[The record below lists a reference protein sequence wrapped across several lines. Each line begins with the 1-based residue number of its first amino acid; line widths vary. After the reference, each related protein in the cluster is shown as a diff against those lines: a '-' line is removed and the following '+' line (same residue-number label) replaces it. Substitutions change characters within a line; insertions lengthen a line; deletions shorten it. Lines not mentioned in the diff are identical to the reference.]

1 MTLQKSIQGTSWILF
16 TVLIF
21 FFSSHSGF
29 SQAFVAGVP
38 SFDSTG
44 YVEYIPGNL
53 PVVIS
58 VPHGGYT
65 EPAAIPD
72 RDCNN
77 CIKVRDSYT
86 QELARDIGQVFYEKT
101 GCYPHIVINLL
112 HRKKFDANR
121 AIGDAA
127 DGHPTVEQAWHAYHE
142 LLDSAKAQI
151 EEDYGRGLFLD
162 LHGHAHMI
170 QRIELGYLL
179 SRSELQLSNGDLN
192 ASEYIEQSSIQSLVE
207 NNLQSLTHAELLR
220 GDHSFGS
227 LLESKGIPAVPSAN
241 DPFPVGSESYFSGG
255 YNTVRH
261 GALNGGNIDGIQI
274 ECNQDIRFDTVLRE
288 RLADSLTQAIN
299 EFIDIHYNDQYQA
312 NYCGLITNVSENF
325 IDQGIEIFPNPTQG
339 LLNVRSKL
347 EQLDVAIYNLL
358 GQKVSTDRWQGEP
371 LAIHFLQ
378 TGYYA
383 VEFRQ
388 DGLLVGSRILIKH

>member
-1 MTLQKSIQGTSWILF
+1 MEEKIKLNLF
-16 TVLIF
+16 IALLF
-21 FFSSHSGF
+21 CLSSHPGF
-29 SQAFVAGVP
+29 SQSFGPGVA

-53 PVVIS
+53 PVIIS
-58 VPHGGYT
+58 APHGGYV

-77 CIKVRDSYT
+77 CIKVRDSFT
-86 QELARDIGQVFYEKT
+86 QELARDIGQVFYERT
-101 GCYPHIVINLL
+101 GCYPHLVINLL

-127 DGHPTVEQAWHAYHE
+127 DGNPTVEQAWYAYHE
-142 LLDSAKAQI
+142 FLDSAKAQI
-151 EEDYGRGLFLD
+151 VQDYGRGLFLD
-162 LHGHAHMI
+162 LHGHGHAI

-179 SRSELQLSNGDLN
+179 SKSELQLSNADLN
-192 ASEYIEQSSIQSLVE
+192 SSTYSEQSSIQRLIE
-207 NNLQSLTHAELLR
+207 DNLQSLTHTQLLR
-220 GDHSFGS
+220 GDDSFGS
-227 LLESKGIPAVPSAN
+227 ILESKGFPAVPSAN

-299 EFIDIHYNDQYQA
+299 EFINIHYNDQYRA
-312 NYCGLITNVSENF
+312 NYCGLITNASENF
-325 IDQGIEIFPNPTQG
+325 IDQDIEIFPNPTHA
-339 LLNVRSKL
+339 LLNIRSKL
-347 EQLDVAIYNLL
+347 EQVDVAIYNLL
-358 GQKVSTDRWQGEP
+358 GQKVSTHRWQGEA

-378 TGYYA
+378 AGYYL
-383 VEFRQ
+383 VELRQ
-388 DGLLVGSRILIKH
+388 DGLFLGSKILIKH